1 VTAAADTAAGAA
13 ATAPAA
19 ASGRRIEPPA
29 PGFDSFQV
37 GDVHVSYARTVT
49 QTHLVNFTAMAGMN
63 LPVFIDHERA
73 AAGTF
78 GEPIAPGFLTASF
91 SGGMMESVLGR
102 NVMAGLGMDGFR
114 FNAPVKAGDTLHAEV
129 EIAGKKETQDATR
142 GVMTVAMRVINQR
155 DETVLA
161 YTAKVLMRR

>member
-1 VTAAADTAAGAA
+1 MTSAAGGSTGT
-13 ATAPAA
+13 AT
-19 ASGRRIEPPA
+19 GRRIEVPA
-29 PGFDSFQV
+29 PGFDSFEV

-49 QTHLVNFTAMAGMN
+49 QTHLVNFTAMAGMT

-114 FNAPVKAGDTLHAEV
+114 FHAPVKAGDTLHAEV

-155 DETVLA
+155 GETVLA
-161 YTAKVLMRR
+161 YTAKVLMKR